1 MGSPGDNTVRDTH
14 MLYDYGCW
22 YLQIPNDNLKQGS
35 DPYHNPLKLG
45 SLCNMKISDMNN
57 KNQYAD
63 SHVLSL
69 QGFNLYIPIYLTFLI
84 WLTVLNLTFKVIYV
98 HLTITVYKSCILCW
112 ESWGYGQDPK
122 PKEQSFYRQQTYHHD
137 FSSPLLLP
145 RERADYPQIVMFRC
159 QIHL

>member
-63 SHVLSL
+63 SHVLYSPRFQPL
-69 QGFNLYIPIYLTFLI
+69 HSHIFNFSYMTNCIK
-84 WLTVLNLTFKVIYV
+84 LNF
-98 HLTITVYKSCILCW
+98 
-112 ESWGYGQDPK
+112 
-122 PKEQSFYRQQTYHHD
+122 
-137 FSSPLLLP
+137 
-145 RERADYPQIVMFRC
+145 
-159 QIHL
+159 